1 MPQWLTRVSRPPR
14 EQIAP
19 TCASVLQAIYM
30 RKWMNERLKRRKKTG
45 DGSPKEASKAP
56 AQEPLQ
62 PRFYDNEQAAAP
74 AVPSAAPIK
83 VPADVRDEAPVAP
96 SQHQESRRRSR
107 PEPES
112 ASESASQSTAAS
124 EAASAGAV
132 EPRPRVSR
140 RRRSRGRGGNRPRK
154 ASSSSVPVVAG
165 ALSAAEPP
173 AAESPVRESSEHEPA
188 AKPPA
193 DSLPAQA
200 LPGQAVPAQP
210 LLVQTA
216 PAPARASKG
225 TVVLAIGLPG
235 SGKSSWFKRHNIHPL
250 SSDLLR
256 ELLFDDAQEQRFQD
270 LVFSNLRSMLKAR
283 LIARRPMNYV
293 DATNLTPHDR
303 HSWIKLAKDYG
314 YDVQGLFFDVPLEV
328 CMERHQRRGRAV
340 PEDIMRKM
348 AGKLKPPTFEEGFSK
363 ITVVRVKQKE

>member
-74 AVPSAAPIK
+74 AVPSK

-225 TVVLAIGLPG
+225 TV
-235 SGKSSWFKRHNIHPL
+235 
-250 SSDLLR
+250 
-256 ELLFDDAQEQRFQD
+256 
-270 LVFSNLRSMLKAR
+270 
-283 LIARRPMNYV
+283 
-293 DATNLTPHDR
+293 
-303 HSWIKLAKDYG
+303 
-314 YDVQGLFFDVPLEV
+314 
-328 CMERHQRRGRAV
+328 
-340 PEDIMRKM
+340 
-348 AGKLKPPTFEEGFSK
+348 
-363 ITVVRVKQKE
+363 

>member
-124 EAASAGAV
+124 EAASPGQWNRDRECRAV
-132 EPRPRVSR
+132 V
-140 RRRSRGRGGNRPRK
+140 G
-154 ASSSSVPVVAG
+154 VA
-165 ALSAAEPP
+165 AVAEI
-173 AAESPVRESSEHEPA
+173 VRER
-188 AKPPA
+188 
-193 DSLPAQA
+193 Q
-200 LPGQAVPAQP
+200 V
-210 LLVQTA
+210 
-216 PAPARASKG
+216 R
-225 TVVLAIGLPG
+225 
-235 SGKSSWFKRHNIHPL
+235 PL
-250 SSDLLR
+250 SQLS
-256 ELLFDDAQEQRFQD
+256 
-270 LVFSNLRSMLKAR
+270 
-283 LIARRPMNYV
+283 P
-293 DATNLTPHDR
+293 
-303 HSWIKLAKDYG
+303 
-314 YDVQGLFFDVPLEV
+314 
-328 CMERHQRRGRAV
+328 ERYPQ
-340 PEDIMRKM
+340 
-348 AGKLKPPTFEEGFSK
+348 
-363 ITVVRVKQKE
+363 

>member
-112 ASESASQSTAAS
+112 ESASQSTAAS

-193 DSLPAQA
+193 DSL
-200 LPGQAVPAQP
+200 
-210 LLVQTA
+210 
-216 PAPARASKG
+216 
-225 TVVLAIGLPG
+225 
-235 SGKSSWFKRHNIHPL
+235 
-250 SSDLLR
+250 
-256 ELLFDDAQEQRFQD
+256 
-270 LVFSNLRSMLKAR
+270 
-283 LIARRPMNYV
+283 
-293 DATNLTPHDR
+293 
-303 HSWIKLAKDYG
+303 
-314 YDVQGLFFDVPLEV
+314 
-328 CMERHQRRGRAV
+328 
-340 PEDIMRKM
+340 
-348 AGKLKPPTFEEGFSK
+348 
-363 ITVVRVKQKE
+363 